1 MQIASDFN
9 FSAKQTRINQ
19 FRAKSQ
25 RFDDAACVLKIKC
38 QCVQFTSRL
47 PPFPFAFGLAVAF
60 SRSSSQTNNRS
71 THSRCLRPTES
82 ASDAERYRDSAR
94 RPRKVSAGCLSGV
107 GGLVG
112 FGV

>member
-1 MQIASDFN
+1 MQIANDFN
-9 FSAKQTRINQ
+9 FSAKQTGINQ
-19 FRAKSQ
+19 FRAKYEQ
-25 RFDDAACVLKIKC
+25 LDDAACVLKIKC
-38 QCVQFTSRL
+38 QCVRFTFRL

-71 THSRCLRPTES
+71 TGPRCRHTTES
-82 ASDAERYRDSAR
+82 VSDAEHYRDSVR
-94 RPRKVSAGCLSGV
+94 RLREVSAGCLSGV